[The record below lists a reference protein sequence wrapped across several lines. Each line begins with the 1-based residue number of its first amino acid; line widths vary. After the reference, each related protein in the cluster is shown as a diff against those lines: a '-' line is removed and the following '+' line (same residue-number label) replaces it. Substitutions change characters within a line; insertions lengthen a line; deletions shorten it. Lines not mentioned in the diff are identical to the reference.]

1 MRWWARSKMSTGLP
15 VTVTTARVGQDFISR
30 YVLDIDIHKNQPNI
44 HSEEK
49 LPNPDKWHGAELSVT
64 IEGAWSSYRSRILK
78 YLRQLAVITPYAAFH
93 FQCAPSLA
101 HPNQLVS
108 CWLLAAFRRVPCDT
122 KRFASGHGC
131 AHLPLQGLTVRHGA
145 QLHRL

>member
-1 MRWWARSKMSTGLP
+1 MVRELMRRSKMSTGLP

-93 FQCAPSLA
+93 FQCAQTLA
-101 HPNQLVS
+101 HP
-108 CWLLAAFRRVPCDT
+108 AATPTSSAGYWSPFV
-122 KRFASGHGC
+122 ASVATRIASPADMG
-131 AHLPLQGLTVRHGA
+131 AHACRGRD
-145 QLHRL
+145 